1 MDITG
6 WRDYRVLY
14 QFFNPADDGPHFG
27 FTTVLAPD
35 AATAERDLAE
45 SHAGRSS
52 NFAIV
57 QTVEAN
63 DFTTGY
69 TYADVKAQRT
79 REEALLEDRRVA
91 AEKAFW
97 EAEEARSEE

>member
-1 MDITG
+1 MDTAS
-6 WRDYRVLY
+6 WRNYRILY
-14 QFFNPADDGPHFG
+14 QFFNPSDDGPHFG

-35 AATAERDLAE
+35 SKTAEQWLSE
-45 SHAGRSS
+45 SHEGRSK

-57 QTVEAN
+57 QTIEAN

-69 TYADVKAQRT
+69 TYAEVKAQRT
-79 REEALLEDRRVA
+79 RDEALLEDRRVA

-97 EAEEARSEE
+97 EAEEARRAK